1 MNRLK
6 DLRLNYNMTQ
16 KEIAKQLHIT
26 RSAYAQYESGI
37 HQPPLEVMER
47 LADFYHVNL
56 EYLCGR
62 TEYAKPMTMLEQQH
76 SEFLDAMS
84 DISEIDRQALLYIL
98 NRLQLSE
105 QSQIAEKSS
114 WLTKK

>member
-1 MNRLK
+1 MKRLK
-6 DLRLNYNMTQ
+6 ELRLYYNMTQ
-16 KEIAKQLHIT
+16 KEIAKQLNIT

-37 HQPPLEVMER
+37 HQPPLEVMEH

-62 TEYAKPMTMLEQQH
+62 TEYSKPITMLQQQH

-84 DISEIDRQALLYIL
+84 DISEVDRQALLYIL
-98 NRLQLSE
+98 NRLQLSD
-105 QSQIAEKSS
+105 QSQIAEKPCG
-114 WLTKK
+114 LAKK